1 MFTVK
6 IVYTTDMGRN
16 GRLIEKIKIR
26 KEKERKR
33 EKENADS

>member
-6 IVYTTDMGRN
+6 IIHTTDRGRN

-33 EKENADS
+33 EKENANS